1 MIKVYGF
8 ILFFLCS
15 LFSNAQDE
23 RIDSLKRVIN
33 SKIADTLRINASNE
47 LCWPIY
53 SYLNLD
59 SALKYGELALSIS
72 TRNKDTNRLII
83 AYRRLGIVYINKSDY
98 KSALK
103 FQQSSFDLAQKI
115 KSKKGMAIAL
125 NNIGV
130 VYLDFG
136 DYKQAIEY
144 SVRSQRLY
152 EEIKDSINLFNT
164 YYNVG
169 LLYSNVGDFE
179 NSYKYYTKALIWA
192 NKSNN
197 TNFKAA
203 AYYGIGGALVKKK
216 RIDSALAYF
225 FISERLY
232 SKINNKKGLVEVN
245 TSIAGIYSEKKY
257 LIDINS
263 KKAFLYFNKALHVNK
278 EYKGMQNYV
287 VIYTNM
293 ASLYLKLNQVDSSI
307 YYANKVVEI
316 AKQTEV
322 RENAFDIYE
331 ILSRVYYK
339 KGNYKLGM
347 DYLVRYNEMKDS
359 LDHQERLKAVQQK
372 QMRYE
377 FERKSLADS
386 LIVVQEKKIS
396 TERLKQEKTIRYS
409 LLLFLVVL
417 LFFSVFMFN
426 RYKIINKQ
434 KVIIEEQKNR
444 VDEKQKEIVDS
455 IQYAK
460 RIQNAMLMQ
469 DNLLT
474 SYFPNTLIYF
484 KPKDIVS
491 GDFYWSTFKPFAP
504 ESKEGYFYLA
514 VCDSTGHGVPGAFMS
529 LLNSNFLNEAINEK
543 NILAP
548 NEIFDYVR
556 NGLIHSISSSGQ
568 KDGFDGILLRFN
580 TQTNEIDYAAANN
593 APIIISSTTLIQTEK
608 DRMPVGKSENEK
620 EFNLYKLNASK
631 GDTVYLYTDGYAD
644 QFGGSNGKKFKS
656 KSLNNLLQE
665 LAQKSISEQTAIIQ
679 STFENW
685 KGNLEQIDDV
695 CVVGIKL

>member
-1 MIKVYGF
+1 MIKKLGL
-8 ILFFLCS
+8 ILFFLCP
-15 LFSNAQDE
+15 LFIKSQDGK
-23 RIDSLKRVIN
+23 IDSLKRVVN
-33 SKIADTLRINASNE
+33 SKLEDTLRINACNE

-59 SALKYGELALSIS
+59 SALKYGYMALKLSEK
-72 TRNKDTNRLII
+72 NADTNRLII

-98 KSALK
+98 KNALK

-136 DYKQAIEY
+136 DYKQAIDY
-144 SVRSQRLY
+144 SVKSQRLY
-152 EEIKDSINLFNT
+152 EEINDSVNLFNT

-169 LLYSNVGDFE
+169 LLYNNVGDFD
-179 NSYKYYTKALIWA
+179 NSYKYYTKALIFA
-192 NKSNN
+192 KKSNN

-203 AYYGIGGALVKKK
+203 AYFGMGNTLAKKK
-216 RIDSALAYF
+216 RVDSALAYF
-225 FISERLY
+225 FVAESLY
-232 SKINNKKGLVEVN
+232 NKENNLKGLIEVN
-245 TSIAGIYSEKKY
+245 TSIASIYAYKQY
-257 LIDINS
+257 FIDINS
-263 KKAFLYFNKALHVNK
+263 KKAFLYYNKALQVNK
-278 EYKGMQNYV
+278 EYNSAQNYV
-287 VIYTNM
+287 TIYTNM
-293 ASLYLKLNQVDSSI
+293 ASLFLKLKQADSAI
-307 YYANKVVEI
+307 YYSKKVVEI
-316 AKQTEV
+316 ANQTEIK
-322 RENAFDIYE
+322 ENAYDINI
-331 ILSRVYYK
+331 ILSEAYYK

-347 DYLVRYNEMKDS
+347 DYLTKFVEMKDS
-359 LDHQERLKAVQQK
+359 LDKQERLKAVQQK
-372 QMRYE
+372 QLRYE

-386 LIVVQEKKIS
+386 LVVVQEKKIS

-409 LLLFLVVL
+409 LLLFLVALV
-417 LFFSVFMFN
+417 FFSIFMFN

-434 KVIIEEQKNR
+434 KVIIEEQKSR

-469 DNLLT
+469 DNLLLK
-474 SYFPNTLIYF
+474 YFPNVMIYF

-491 GDFYWSTFKPFAP
+491 GDFYWSTFKPFTP
-504 ESKEGYFYLA
+504 ESKHGYFYFA

-556 NGLIHSISSSGQ
+556 KGLINSISSSGQ
-568 KDGFDGILLRFN
+568 KDGFDGILLRIN
-580 TQTNEIDYAAANN
+580 TQSNEMDYVAANN
-593 APIIISSTTLIQTEK
+593 APIIVSNNTLTEASK
-608 DRMPVGKSENEK
+608 DKMPVGKSESTTS
-620 EFNLYKLNASK
+620 FNLHKLQVQK
-631 GDTVYLYTDGYAD
+631 GDTIYLYTDGYAD
-644 QFGGSNGKKFKS
+644 QFGGEKGKKFKT
-656 KSLNNLLQE
+656 KALNDLLLQVS
-665 LAQKSISEQTAIIQ
+665 QKTMSEQSKIIQ
-679 STFENW
+679 TTFENW
-685 KGNLEQIDDV
+685 KGKLEQIDDV